1 MSGGR
6 YRVIGPVRFWTGSVL
21 NLSAI
26 IAYAVFNL
34 FVYSTASQFG
44 SQQACNASTV
54 FVAFHW
60 SVSAISPVFRWVMIS
75 IFVFILLVVVWSM
88 AVLFGSLGCFL
99 VLLRRS
105 PDNVSIEQM
114 SPDFGGREIPWVKST
129 VGIVFAVYVIVPL
142 EQTVRRNHV
151 AMVEQRWNFGQ
162 IISLF
167 ILVGIVRELGFLI
180 LAPIDNRYMRPTTGW
195 RMWR

>member
-6 YRVIGPVRFWTGSVL
+6 YRVVGPVRFWTGSVL
-21 NLSAI
+21 NLFAI

-54 FVAFHW
+54 FVTFYW
-60 SVSAISPVFRWVMIS
+60 SVSAISPAFRWVMIF
-75 IFVFILLVVVWSM
+75 IFVSILLVVVWSM
-88 AVLFGSLGCFL
+88 TVLFGSLCCFL
-99 VLLRRS
+99 VLRRRS
-105 PDNVSIEQM
+105 PENVSIEQM
-114 SPDFGGREIPWVKST
+114 SPDSCGREIPWVKST
-129 VGIVFAVYVIVPL
+129 VGIVFAVYVIVSL

-162 IISLF
+162 IFSLF
-167 ILVGIVRELGFLI
+167 MLVGIGRELAFLI
-180 LAPIDNRYMRPTTGW
+180 LASIDNRYMRPTTG
-195 RMWR
+195 